1 MTSKDNFQLV
11 DVQGWDWDLHSV
23 YSAYIGHFQSH
34 GVPWY
39 DRSWGHLFSSFEDF
53 LTFGWPTVTVTD
65 ARTGKGHIV
74 TRAGS
79 VGAFSKMVK
88 TRFGE
93 TLPKISNVVQ
103 VIPFE
108 HSQRHLRQIADM
120 ATYRKVHATLPAAE
134 FSAFKSRVKHAIDR
148 LWHARDKSWLSIR
161 FVWSEKS
168 FVPLEWGYAA
178 VRCGHISAIG
188 AWPPKE
194 ENYRKGHFVVA
205 EYADKVRN
213 KIRPTHPWDY
223 AFGDT
228 HVIGKS
234 KLPDIINSVISSLAT
249 PDSESVANSLVLV
262 GHNISGD
269 LDRLADLK
277 IKIPHNMLIV
287 DTAVASLRHA
297 VFGPQ
302 LPREAPLARLLAA
315 QARAPRCTLGNAG
328 NDAWLAL
335 GAMIALIDRNA
346 TPLNG
351 ATIGG
356 TTQSPIPRPR
366 PLSSDNSGSG
376 NPTPQ
381 IGSLPTPPITRPRFN
396 STAFPS
402 PSSLLPFPSNP
413 STDMLPLPLSSPNA
427 NPNARPISAIFA
439 RPRTGSAGAMAMGS
453 SPRNS
458 LSLNGLS
465 LNSATRPLSVPDP
478 LSNPIMSANP
488 NARPISMVVN
498 SSMGGSGSP
507 RSSMNLTPNEFG
519 VGGMGVSRS
528 WNGRSTLSSGRPA
541 TPLGLMGSGGGGYF
555 DTKPIGIGAGT
566 GAGVRKSKLVV
577 SPSAKP
583 GRGDGESTESESEDD
598 YGESGDLES
607 RPSMEK
613 PGRGRF
619 L

>member
-79 VGAFSKMVK
+79 VGAFAKMVK

-93 TLPKISNVVQ
+93 VLPKISNVMQ
-103 VIPFE
+103 VVPFE
-108 HSQRHLRQIADM
+108 HSQRHLRQISDM

-134 FSAFKSRVKHAIDR
+134 FSAFKSRVKHGDLNAIDR

-178 VRCGHISAIG
+178 VRCAHMAAIG

-213 KIRPTHPWDY
+213 KIRPTHPWEY

-228 HVIGKS
+228 HVVSKS
-234 KLPDIINSVISSLAT
+234 KLPDIINSVIASLAT

-297 VFGPQ
+297 IFGPQ

-315 QARAPRCTLGNAG
+315 QARAPLCTLGNAG

-335 GAMIALIDRNA
+335 GAMIALIDKNA
-346 TPLNG
+346 TPLNT

-356 TTQSPIPRPR
+356 ANQSPIPRPP
-366 PLSSDNSGSG
+366 PLSSESLG
-376 NPTPQ
+376 NVPQ
-381 IGSLPTPPITRPRFN
+381 VRQRIN

-402 PSSLLPFPSNP
+402 GSPLPSPSNP
-413 STDMLPLPLSSPNA
+413 STDMLPLPSPGA
-427 NPNARPISAIFA
+427 NPNARPISAVFA
-439 RPRTGSAGAMAMGS
+439 RPRTGSAGAIAMG

-458 LSLNGLS
+458 LSLNG
-465 LNSATRPLSVPDP
+465 
-478 LSNPIMSANP
+478 MSAALPVPMSSANVNP

-498 SSMGGSGSP
+498 RSMSGSP
-507 RSSMNLTPNEFG
+507 RSSVNLQPSSPGLGEFG
-519 VGGMGVSRS
+519 DARASSSTAVSRS
-528 WNGRSTLSSGRPA
+528 WNDRSTLANGRPA
-541 TPLGLMGSGGGGYF
+541 TPLGLGGLSGHLDSWRLSGTGNGSGNELRPAVG
-555 DTKPIGIGAGT
+555 
-566 GAGVRKSKLVV
+566 RKSKLVI
-577 SPSAKP
+577 SPSVKP
-583 GRGDGESTESESEDD
+583 DGGDDSTESESEDD
-598 YGESGDLES
+598 YEPRDSGETRQSLDQG
-607 RPSMEK
+607 K
-613 PGRGRF
+613 ARF

>member
-11 DVQGWDWDLHSV
+11 DIQGWDWDLHSV

-65 ARTGKGHIV
+65 ARTGKAHIV

-79 VGAFSKMVK
+79 VNAFAKMVK

-93 TLPKISNVVQ
+93 TLPKISNVLQIV
-103 VIPFE
+103 PFE
-108 HSQRHLRQIADM
+108 HSQRHLRQINDM

-134 FSAFKSRVKHAIDR
+134 FSAFKSRVKHGD
-148 LWHARDKSWLSIR
+148 LN
-161 FVWSEKS
+161 
-168 FVPLEWGYAA
+168 G
-178 VRCGHISAIG
+178 
-188 AWPPKE
+188 
-194 ENYRKGHFVVA
+194 RKGHFVVA

-213 KIRPTHPWDY
+213 KIRPTHPWEY

-228 HVIGKS
+228 HVISKS

-269 LDRLADLK
+269 LERLTELK

-335 GAMIALIDRNA
+335 GAMIALIDKNA
-346 TPLNG
+346 TPLNS

-356 TTQSPIPRPR
+356 ANQSPIPRPP
-366 PLSSDNSGSG
+366 PLTSESSG
-376 NPTPQ
+376 NIPQ
-381 IGSLPTPPITRPRFN
+381 IHARYS
-396 STAFPS
+396 SAAFPS
-402 PSSLLPFPSNP
+402 GSPLPFPSNP
-413 STDMLPLPLSSPNA
+413 STDMLPLPSPNA
-427 NPNARPISAIFA
+427 NPNARPISAVFA
-439 RPRTGSAGAMAMGS
+439 RPRTGSAGPVGMG

-458 LSLNGLS
+458 LSLNGMGAALPTPNS
-465 LNSATRPLSVPDP
+465 NLNT
-478 LSNPIMSANP
+478 
-488 NARPISMVVN
+488 RPISMVMN
-498 SSMGGSGSP
+498 RSMSGSP
-507 RSSMNLTPNEFG
+507 RNSLSLQPGSPGLGEFG
-519 VGGMGVSRS
+519 DFRASSGGAISKS
-528 WNGRSTLSSGRPA
+528 WNGRSALANGRPA
-541 TPLGLMGSGGGGYF
+541 TPLGLGGPSGFFDSKSPSSGGF
-555 DTKPIGIGAGT
+555 DTKPGAG
-566 GAGVRKSKLVV
+566 RKSKLVI
-577 SPSAKP
+577 SPSVKP
-583 GRGDGESTESESEDD
+583 EGGDESTESESEDD
-598 YGESGDLES
+598 YEPRESGEMGQPLD
-607 RPSMEK
+607 
-613 PGRGRF
+613 RGRTRF

>member
-93 TLPKISNVVQ
+93 TLPKISNVMQ
-103 VIPFE
+103 VVPFE

-134 FSAFKSRVKHAIDR
+134 FSAFKSRVKHVIDR
-148 LWHARDKSWLSIR
+148 LWHSKDKSWLSIR

-178 VRCGHISAIG
+178 VRCAHIAAVG
-188 AWPPKE
+188 TWPPKE

-205 EYADKVRN
+205 EYADK
-213 KIRPTHPWDY
+213 Y

-228 HVIGKS
+228 HVVGKS

-269 LDRLADLK
+269 LDRLAELK

-346 TPLNG
+346 APLNS

-356 TTQSPIPRPR
+356 ANQSPIPRP
-366 PLSSDNSGSG
+366 PTLSSDNSG
-376 NPTPQ
+376 NPSPQ
-381 IGSLPTPPITRPRFN
+381 IGGNLPTPPFTRPRFN

-402 PSSLLPFPSNP
+402 SNSLLPFPSNP
-413 STDMLPLPLSSPNA
+413 SSD
-427 NPNARPISAIFA
+427 
-439 RPRTGSAGAMAMGS
+439 
-453 SPRNS
+453 
-458 LSLNGLS
+458 
-465 LNSATRPLSVPDP
+465 
-478 LSNPIMSANP
+478 
-488 NARPISMVVN
+488 
-498 SSMGGSGSP
+498 
-507 RSSMNLTPNEFG
+507 
-519 VGGMGVSRS
+519 
-528 WNGRSTLSSGRPA
+528 
-541 TPLGLMGSGGGGYF
+541 
-555 DTKPIGIGAGT
+555 
-566 GAGVRKSKLVV
+566 
-577 SPSAKP
+577 
-583 GRGDGESTESESEDD
+583 
-598 YGESGDLES
+598 
-607 RPSMEK
+607 
-613 PGRGRF
+613 
-619 L
+619 